1 MRVSIVSCF
10 HHSIALNESLLEPLL
25 EKLGN
30 KHLIQTFEN
39 LDTNNKI
46 TQILLGLVIMQLYSN
61 PNAKLSKILLEDEAL
76 IKTIMQLLDN
86 SSAVVKGRVMLYSY
100 FLIKLNLKNIIYLHE
115 SKFFQ
120 IAEKQYKEGH
130 KYLVPCLEH
139 LVILIQDSIPAL
151 IKQIQ
156 DNINYCKK
164 TSMAAIDSK
173 EDPRRKYN
181 FGLVLLSIMNCSLFQ
196 DIFQNTTYLDQLFS
210 MMDGLESAST
220 SSHSNLDNAKN
231 TLMQIYERVVS
242 NGRLMETLQE
252 YIAGVVFPKMIEKI
266 TLKVEHSD
274 IKFGCIKL
282 VIYLAGYYL
291 S

>member
-1 MRVSIVSCF
+1 
-10 HHSIALNESLLEPLL
+10 
-25 EKLGN
+25 
-30 KHLIQTFEN
+30 
-39 LDTNNKI
+39 
-46 TQILLGLVIMQLYSN
+46 
-61 PNAKLSKILLEDEAL
+61 
-76 IKTIMQLLDN
+76 
-86 SSAVVKGRVMLYSY
+86 
-100 FLIKLNLKNIIYLHE
+100 
-115 SKFFQ
+115 
-120 IAEKQYKEGH
+120 
-130 KYLVPCLEH
+130 
-139 LVILIQDSIPAL
+139 
-151 IKQIQ
+151 
-156 DNINYCKK
+156 
-164 TSMAAIDSK
+164 MAAMDSK

-291 S
+291 SEEYLYSSAILATTNKGIIELINDKLLPSIDILLADK